1 MNLTSAH
8 KKIRLY
14 SRLNEQ
20 HSSFRYRDFDNY
32 NEFFTNEKLNQF
44 EDILL
49 EYQEKK
55 LSDVLNEDNEFYKL
69 YGAQYKD
76 KYLATK
82 VDLGYKLHFE
92 FNNVL
97 FYELLNYFKSGIE
110 SFLNLLSER
119 FFIYYVESKYFYYI
133 PINAYQTFF
142 TELQDEEIKEA
153 IRFLVRT
160 VTYTVVSDND
170 QFETKID
177 VNSIKKYL
185 SNLDEYYHKDI

>member
-1 MNLTSAH
+1 MNLTSAQ

-14 SRLNEQ
+14 RRLNEQ
-20 HSSFRYRDFDNY
+20 DSSFRHRDFDNY

-55 LSDVLNEDNEFYKL
+55 LSDVLNSENEFYKL
-69 YGAQYKD
+69 YAAHYKD

-92 FNNVL
+92 FNHVL

-119 FFIYYVESKYFYYI
+119 FYIYYVKSENSYYI
-133 PINAYQTFF
+133 PFQAYQTFF

-177 VNSIKKYL
+177 VNLIKKYL
-185 SNLDEYYHKDI
+185 SNLDEYYHQEI